1 MLAVHEVMKLKIMDE
16 FRLIAGASGLDRQ
29 VICTGIV
36 DTEDL
41 KELRETLRRGEFLI
55 TKFQLIKDQ
64 PELIVTYLKE
74 MIDGHAACLV
84 VKSTY
89 FDDLPKEAIK
99 LADVHQFPIFIF
111 DTVYIDQLIIDINT
125 ALKASSYDERNC
137 ELVDDL
143 LRPNMS
149 PYSIREIA
157 LSLNRQFKD
166 QFVIWYLKEIKQ
178 IVETRPL
185 YFNHRNVGQI
195 LGESSMVLRYKDG
208 YLIIATYDQVDDGQ
222 IDETLGALLDSYQ
235 FDENAMTIGKS
246 DRKKDLGQLADA
258 IREAMYACEYAL
270 VLEKSEAVYGQM
282 GVYQLLLQMKNDPR
296 VVAYYEPHIKAIKAY
311 DSLNDTELLRTAI
324 ALVNAEGDINE
335 AAKVLYQHGNTVRYR
350 IKKIAKIIG
359 GDQMKGLVYDN
370 LAMII
375 RLYML
380 NER

>member
-1 MLAVHEVMKLKIMDE
+1 VLAVHEVMKLKIMDE

-178 IVETRPL
+178 IVATRPL

-370 LAMII
+370 LTMII